1 MDTFRLKPV
10 VFVSSTCYDLKQI
23 REDLKD
29 FFENNYGFQTMLSE
43 FDSFPIDPCIGTF
56 ENCLSNVDNVADIF
70 VLIIG
75 TRYGYVTDIG
85 KSITNLEY
93 LHAKAKGIPIFVFV
107 DKQLHNNL
115 RTWTANKTAD
125 FSGIVDNPK
134 IFEFVSEIKHES
146 QQWIYTYESVRDIKA
161 TMRHQ
166 LALIFSDG
174 LTFKKMVNPQHWQ
187 MLKRDLSPGALRV
200 LIEKPFA
207 WEEKFFAHVLKW
219 EFDKLQNNRWDFKY
233 GLFKEPTITRDSTNL
248 LDDVS
253 NKIDEILKLTEIM
266 SVLLNSAF
274 QDALGKPGEESDLD
288 MLIYV
293 SKQFA
298 STYERMITWALYFKA
313 LHADSIFDHL
323 LQLLYELPKSALAQI
338 DDFVNRVY
346 YELTNL
352 PDIDDNIPRQISLSC
367 NLEASNTEEINA
379 EIKRI
384 SRQLYSK

>member
-1 MDTFRLKPV
+1 MDTSRHMPV

-115 RTWTANKTAD
+115 RTWAANKTAD

-134 IFEFVSEIKHES
+134 IFDFVSEIKNES

-174 LTFKKMVNPQHWQ
+174 LTFKRMVNPQHWQ
-187 MLKRDLSPGALRV
+187 MLKSDLSPDALRV

-233 GLFKEPTITRDSTNL
+233 GLFRNP
-248 LDDVS
+248 V
-253 NKIDEILKLTEIM
+253 
-266 SVLLNSAF
+266 
-274 QDALGKPGEESDLD
+274 PH
-288 MLIYV
+288 Y
-293 SKQFA
+293 
-298 STYERMITWALYFKA
+298 
-313 LHADSIFDHL
+313 
-323 LQLLYELPKSALAQI
+323 
-338 DDFVNRVY
+338 
-346 YELTNL
+346 
-352 PDIDDNIPRQISLSC
+352 
-367 NLEASNTEEINA
+367 
-379 EIKRI
+379 
-384 SRQLYSK
+384 

>member
-1 MDTFRLKPV
+1 
-10 VFVSSTCYDLKQI
+10 
-23 REDLKD
+23 
-29 FFENNYGFQTMLSE
+29 MLSE

-115 RTWTANKTAD
+115 RTWAANKTAD

-134 IFEFVSEIKHES
+134 IFEFVSEIKNES

-174 LTFKKMVNPQHWQ
+174 LTFKKIVNPQHRQ
-187 MLKRDLSPGALRV
+187 ILNSDLSPGALRV

-207 WEEKFFAHVLKW
+207 WEEKFFAHVLKS
-219 EFDKLQNNRWDFKY
+219 EFDKLQNNRWDFQY
-233 GLFKEPTITRDSTNL
+233 GLFREHTITQDSTEL
-248 LDDVS
+248 LDAIS
-253 NKIDEILKLTEIM
+253 NKINEILKLTEIM

-288 MLIYV
+288 MMVYV

-323 LQLLYELPKSALAQI
+323 LQLLYELPKSILAQM

-346 YELTNL
+346 FEFTNL
-352 PDIDDNIPRQISLSC
+352 PDIDDNTPRQINLSC
-367 NLEASNTEEINA
+367 TLEASNTEEINA

-384 SRQLYSK
+384 SRQLCSK